1 LKKKQIFWGESM
13 REMGDRSV
21 IKYER
26 FIEGGLRPI
35 LAADVGRG
43 SKELDKKTNPAR
55 RILLKTK

>member
-1 LKKKQIFWGESM
+1 M